1 MQKTAGR
8 IFQAVGVR
16 RQSYA
21 MRSPKSLGM
30 FRKGGVSKLG
40 KWEERMLERQVGGQ
54 VMLDPSSH
62 VKRYHCRG
70 ATYVNLQSPYS
81 QIRTCLQGKDLNIS
95 FKEGTVHPITLT
107 IRQKLF

>member
-21 MRSPKSLGM
+21 MRRPKSLGM

-40 KWEERMLERQVGGQ
+40 KWEERMLERQVGARSCWTH
-54 VMLDPSSH
+54 PATS
-62 VKRYHCRG
+62 RG
-70 ATYVNLQSPYS
+70 
-81 QIRTCLQGKDLNIS
+81 
-95 FKEGTVHPITLT
+95 T
-107 IRQKLF
+107 IAEVL

>member
-70 ATYVNLQSPYS
+70 AMTT
-81 QIRTCLQGKDLNIS
+81 IHGKKKMDFSVSGAETTGLSNW
-95 FKEGTVHPITLT
+95 K
-107 IRQKLF
+107 